1 MPQNKS
7 ANAFTAATG
16 LESLDN
22 QMDVL
27 IGTEHGPTT
36 EIACPYH
43 KLTSWL
49 AKYVD
54 NATIVRLPV
63 HAECSEPPLNP
74 HKGNIVAWQWYIYS
88 LKCCLASIGRYGLM
102 DMTSVYETED
112 CRFEPCFAHTFVLS
126 RLTRG

>member
-54 NATIVRLPV
+54 MF
-63 HAECSEPPLNP
+63 
-74 HKGNIVAWQWYIYS
+74 G
-88 LKCCLASIGRYGLM
+88 CLC
-102 DMTSVYETED
+102 T
-112 CRFEPCFAHTFVLS
+112 LS
-126 RLTRG
+126 AVSHL